1 MHPEGKP
8 MTGPMIIEK
17 AKYFYDEVKIT
28 HKRTFRDGWQSSNK
42 KLSVRNLL
50 HNPEY
55 LLTWHM
61 YSVVGAAVKAF
72 YCIISHFSHV

>member
-42 KLSVRNLL
+42 K
-50 HNPEY
+50 
-55 LLTWHM
+55 
-61 YSVVGAAVKAF
+61 
-72 YCIISHFSHV
+72 IICKKFAS